1 MILKDYHVHT
11 LFSDGKY
18 PAEDMVLVAI
28 EKGMTEIG
36 FSDHS
41 YTSFEADYCMTPE
54 KEGEY
59 RKTILA
65 LREKYKDQISIKL
78 GIEQDYESDYPAE
91 GYDYIIGSVH
101 FLKLG
106 DEMIAV
112 DDGPEKYPY
121 MAEKYFQGDY
131 YALVEKFFETEAD
144 VVNRTGAD
152 IIGHFDLIS
161 IYNQEEHFFDEN
173 HPRYV
178 AAWKKAVDKL
188 LQTGAVFE
196 VNFGAYNR
204 GRRNVP
210 YPNPDIQEY
219 IIQKGGKL
227 IPDSDAHVARFL
239 CSDFTKFQFN
249 E

>member
-18 PAEDMVLVAI
+18 PAEDMVLAAI
-28 EKGMTEIG
+28 ERGMTEIG

-41 YTSFEADYCMTPE
+41 FTSFDQGYCMSPDTTL
-54 KEGEY
+54 EY
-59 RKTILA
+59 KRTILK
-65 LREKYKDQISIKL
+65 LREKYKDRISIKL
-78 GIEQDYESDYPAE
+78 GIEQDYESDFPAE
-91 GYDYIIGSVH
+91 GFDYIIGSVH
-101 FLKLG
+101 FLKFG
-106 DEMIAV
+106 DEYVAV
-112 DDGPEKYPY
+112 DDGADKYPY
-121 MAEKYFQGDY
+121 MVEKYFNGDY

-161 IYNQEEHFFDEN
+161 LYNQEEHFFDEN

-178 AAWKKAVDKL
+178 AAWKKAVDAL
-188 LQTGAVFE
+188 LKTDAVFE

-210 YPNPDIQEY
+210 YPNPSIQEY
-219 IIQKGGKL
+219 IIQHGGKL
-227 IPDSDAHVARFL
+227 IPDSDAHVTRFL
-239 CSDFTKFQFN
+239 CHDFEQFKY